1 MTSLELRAAVL
12 VLSLG
17 AACASAPSGNRPAR
31 VDASTITEEQLNRGH
46 YQSVLDAVRALR
58 SNWLSTRGA
67 DSFRVPSQVWVYV
80 DHQKF
85 GGVETLSS
93 ITTQGVTSITHLNGI
108 DATARYGLGH
118 SAGVISVH
126 TWPNGSRESVATTP
140 ADTSPKPAA
149 P

>member
-1 MTSLELRAAVL
+1 MTTLELRAAVL

-17 AACASAPSGNRPAR
+17 AACAAAPKGDRPAR
-31 VDASTITEEQLNRGH
+31 VDASTITEEQLTSRH
-46 YQSVLDAVRALR
+46 YQNAYEAVHALR

-67 DSFRVPSQVWVYV
+67 DSFRAPSQVWVYV

-118 SAGVISVH
+118 SAGVISIH
-126 TWPNGSRESVATTP
+126 TWPNGSRASVATTP
-140 ADTSPKPAA
+140 ADTAPKPAA